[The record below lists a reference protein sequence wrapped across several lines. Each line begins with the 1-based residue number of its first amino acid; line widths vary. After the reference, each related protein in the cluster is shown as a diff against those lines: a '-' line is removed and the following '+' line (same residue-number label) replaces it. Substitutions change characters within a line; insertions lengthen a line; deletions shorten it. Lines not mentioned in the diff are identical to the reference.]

1 MLKNDSIPQYRKLYE
16 LLRKH
21 IKEGLYAEG
30 DLLPSEN
37 ELCQTHNLTRPT
49 VRHALDTLVNE
60 GYIKKH
66 KGKGSIVSG
75 KSKEIGILSI
85 HGTTSAVGKNNL
97 RTQIIMPPRVTAWED
112 PFFFHLSEQEK
123 ESGCIRLERL
133 RLVRNRPVFY
143 DINFLPNIKLPRF
156 TSRKLE
162 DKSLFEVLRM
172 HYQVDVTGGEQRIK
186 AIGADDKL
194 GRFLNIEKGKPIL
207 HMERKLD
214 TSRNDY
220 RFYSS
225 TFCNTSEYSL
235 YGTF

>member
-1 MLKNDSIPQYRKLYE
+1 MQKNDSIPQYRKLYE

-21 IKEGLYAEG
+21 IEEGLYAEG

-37 ELCQTHNLTRPT
+37 ELCLTHNLTRPT
-49 VRHALDTLVNE
+49 VRHALDALVND

-97 RTQIIMPPRVTAWED
+97 RTQIIMPPRVTAWEE
-112 PFFFHLSEQEK
+112 PFFFDLSELEK

-133 RLVRNRPVFY
+133 RLVRNKPVFY
-143 DINFLPNIKLPRF
+143 DINFLPNINLPRF

-162 DKSLFEVLRM
+162 DKSLFEVLRL
-172 HYQVDVTGGEQRIK
+172 HYQIDVTGGEQRIK
-186 AIGADDKL
+186 AIEADKKL
-194 GRFLNIEKGKPIL
+194 GRFLDIEKGKPVL

-214 TSRNDY
+214 TNRNDY

-225 TFCNTSEYSL
+225 TFCNTSGYSL